1 MCGLSPPQLA
11 YVASTAKRIVNVAGR
26 RSGKT
31 VGAAERMHIEALT
44 APRAPVG
51 YITLT
56 RENAQR
62 VIWEDLLEI
71 NEAWNLG
78 GKVDYARLTIRHP
91 FGKISL
97 HGADTEREI
106 RKIRSHKFKWVNV
119 DECQS
124 FADKLLGDLLTKV
137 LRPTLVDY
145 NGALVLTGTAPPAKV
160 GRWYEIGWGSL
171 SAGYERHHWTLRE
184 NAYLPAY
191 AMGRTADEIFAEIL
205 KEEGWAPDDPTFLR
219 EYMGECV
226 EDADARLYQYDPD
239 INDFG
244 ELPAGEWRHVMGI
257 DLGAKDA
264 TAFFVWGWRKHDPA
278 LYQIYEFEK
287 TGLVQDDVINLA
299 KPLIAKYRP
308 VRVVIDAGGLGLMIA
323 NGMRKAGVPV
333 QDAKKVDKG
342 AFIKMF
348 NSDLRTGKI
357 RVRPD
362 SGWVRDARLVEKDAR
377 ALQTGKL
384 EERKGGYHSDILDA
398 ALYSWREA
406 LHWIERPAPM
416 IKAPEVALREAR
428 IAEVVRASKR
438 PHWATAAEKLGYGEW
453 GD

>member
-1 MCGLSPPQLA
+1 
-11 YVASTAKRIVNVAGR
+11 
-26 RSGKT
+26 
-31 VGAAERMHIEALT
+31 MHLEALT
-44 APRAPVG
+44 PPRAPVG

-56 RENAQR
+56 RENAKK
-62 VIWEDLLEI
+62 VIWEDLLEM

-78 GKVDYARLTIRHP
+78 GKVNHADLTIKHE
-91 FGKISL
+91 FGRISL
-97 HGADTEREI
+97 HGADTEREV
-106 RKIRSHKFKWVNV
+106 RKIRSHKFKYANV
-119 DECQS
+119 DEVQS
-124 FADKLLGDLLTKV
+124 IAESLLVPLLTKA

-145 NGALVLTGTAPPAKV
+145 HGTLVLTGTAPPAKV
-160 GRWYEIGWGSL
+160 GRWYETGWGALTS
-171 SAGYERHHWTLRE
+171 GYERHHWTLRE

-205 KEEGWAPDDPTFLR
+205 KEEGWTEDDPTFQR
-219 EYMGECV
+219 EFMGNCV
-226 EDADARLYQYDPD
+226 EDMDARLYQYTSEV
-239 INDFG
+239 NDFD

-264 TAFFVWGWRKHDPA
+264 TAFFVWGWRKNDPT
-278 LYQIYEFEK
+278 LYQAYEFEK

-308 VRVVIDAGGLGLMIA
+308 VSVVIDAGGLGLMIA

-333 QDAKKVDKG
+333 KDAKKVDKG

-362 SGWVRDARLVEKDAR
+362 SGWARDARLVEKDAK
-377 ALQTGKL
+377 AFQKGKL
-384 EERKGGYHSDILDA
+384 DERAGGYHSDILDA

-406 LHWIERPAPM
+406 LHWIERPA
-416 IKAPEVALREAR
+416 APEKPIEQRMLEKR
-428 IAEVVRASKR
+428 IAEVTKAKTV
-438 PHWATAAEKLGYGEW
+438 PGWAVDAEKLGYGDW
-453 GD
+453 S